1 MSSNDGSRFRSGS
14 AEEPTAKRAR
24 TLTEADLGGPIED
37 EETAKQKLADAG
49 FDPEGDLT
57 ATKFVECPD
66 GVGHWT
72 ASPMNQFCAAGNLK
86 MVRYLVSKGVPT
98 VRDDTS
104 PMEAASRMGQAHVC
118 AWLFEHGASETVKSD
133 AYVVGE
139 HNLLRTA
146 LWPWKAGRG
155 SNTPQWLI
163 LNGALSHPD
172 GRPHEEAMQRIQSYR
187 GAASDFRQLFSW
199 VEETLQTNRNVHLI
213 LLGSLPPR
221 DYSDSELHQSLSEM
235 MKSAEAADF
244 LINDLS
250 DEKRRV
256 LWKKLPPSRRASP
269 LQSLCGKSGIFEL
282 IADFAGFL
290 RGKHIMSTLNGIVGP
305 LEKALGRA
313 QLMDDTDDEDNTVQI
328 SYIVQGEN

>member
-213 LLGSLPPR
+213 LLGSLPPGE
-221 DYSDSELHQSLSEM
+221 YSAPALHQCLSKG
-235 MKSAEAADF
+235 MKSEKAVDF
-244 LINDLS
+244 LMNELLS
-250 DEKRRV
+250 AEECRLLWEKRM
-256 LWKKLPPSRRASP
+256 SSP
-269 LQSLCGKSGIFEL
+269 LQMLGGTTGIFEL
-282 IADFAGFL
+282 IADFAGII
-290 RGKHIMSTLNGIVGP
+290 RGKHMVSTLQGILGP

-313 QLMDDTDDEDNTVQI
+313 EDG
-328 SYIVQGEN
+328 YIPYP